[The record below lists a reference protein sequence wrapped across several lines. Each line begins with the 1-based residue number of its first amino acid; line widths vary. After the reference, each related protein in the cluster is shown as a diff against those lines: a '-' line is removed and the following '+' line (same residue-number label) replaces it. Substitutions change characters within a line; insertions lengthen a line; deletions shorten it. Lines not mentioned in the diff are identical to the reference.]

1 MLRRFIPILACA
13 ALLAIAGARAVA
25 QQSVAP
31 QTATPQ
37 TAAPQTAAP
46 QTAAPP
52 TAAPQT
58 AAPQTAAPPAAAP
71 QPAAPQATPPVPEER
86 PPAADLEAFKTELD
100 DISKGF
106 EDANTEEELL
116 ALRQRLAPLRDQV
129 RQRAAMLEPRL
140 KQITDR
146 LAELGA
152 APLFGAAP
160 EDATVAGERGRLTAE
175 QGEFDSAVKQARLLA
190 GRGDELADRINARR
204 RQIFT
209 DRLFAHSAN
218 LFDPGFWTGAAAAV
232 PAEFRTVR
240 SILRSWMVV
249 AQATYDPTSVLAA
262 VATLI
267 AIGAVAGVAIL
278 LDAPV
283 HRASRPAPL
292 RQSAACARNPRG
304 PCLGRSRPDHRF
316 RPGAARLPAHSPAGR
331 RSPARACGGVG
342 GGGLRPRGGGRP
354 VRPWSK
360 LPPHHPVGRSGGG
373 PLCGAS
379 ELGRRRARRDD
390 LSQRAAPCL
399 GGAARAGRRHLDAVC
414 AGFRHHHDAS
424 PVALRPDRFQ

>member
-25 QQSVAP
+25 QQPVAP

-52 TAAPQT
+52 T

-100 DISKGF
+100 DIAKGF

-267 AIGAVAGVAIL
+267 AIGAVAGVAIYWTRRFT
-278 LDAPV
+278 A
-283 HRASRPAPL
+283 RPAPRRFDKAL
-292 RQSAACARNPRG
+292 RALVILAAHALAAAGLITAFVLVLRDYRLIPQPAADLLLGLAVAWAVAGFGRGVAVALFAPR
-304 PCLGRSRPDHRF
+304 SE
-316 RPGAARLPAHSPAGR
+316 
-331 RSPARACGGVG
+331 
-342 GGGLRPRGGGRP
+342 
-354 VRPWSK
+354 
-360 LPPHHPVGRSGGG
+360 LPPHHPVGRPGGG
-373 PLCGAS
+373 PLCGPS
-379 ELGRRRARRDD
+379 ELGRRGARRDD
-390 LSQRAAPCL
+390 LSQRPAPCL
-399 GGAARAGRRHLDAVC
+399 GGAARAGRRHLGAVC

-424 PVALRPDRFQ
+424 PVALRPDLFP